1 MNDLILLLQQ
11 VKLDWGL
18 ETVNAIKAKLQEEQA
33 IFSGTLLDSIRIEQE
48 DTLDGNISFKMT
60 EYGKFIDEGVNG
72 LLTQQGSEFSFK
84 GNWKGTAVAIA
95 PWARAKGLNE
105 WATARSIQDKG
116 ITPRRFF
123 KSVIESRL
131 PQLARDLEVAYTT
144 YLEQQINNQ
153 QRP

>member
-11 VKLDWGL
+11 VKLEWGI
-18 ETVNAIKAKLQEEQA
+18 ETVNAIKARIQEEQA
-33 IFSGTLLDSIRIEQE
+33 IYEGTLLDSITIQQE
-48 DTLDGNISFKMT
+48 ENLDGNISFKMT

-72 LLTQQGSEFSFK
+72 LLQSQGSQYSFR
-84 GNWKGTAVAIA
+84 GNWKGTALAIQS
-95 PWARAKGLNE
+95 WARAKGLNE
-105 WATARSIQDKG
+105 WSTARSIQDKG

-123 KSVIESRL
+123 KSVIENRL